1 MIRHLKTA
9 YGDFLDLERGV
20 VGDIFDD
27 RGTDGNIRNSILE
40 VHRYPPRPEQLE
52 TLQRFS
58 SLAPTSSA
66 RPHKRPLELPS
77 QSYPSQASQN
87 THRAIPSIEG
97 SDSEINRPYRAG
109 TKRQRTH
116 ESGLNRKF
124 GEYQRSMTREGQ
136 GAGPYQSSQTSRMQE
151 SIHQVV
157 DSQKSPERKRRLYL
171 SRFFVIVLIYLADP
185 NPYGTPT
192 SLPFISSQDSILR
205 TNIDR
210 SAIPDSPLGRDT
222 TTGGGVFGGVVQLDR
237 ESTKSESPELHTSIQ
252 KLPFT
257 DPNAAFGEQPIS
269 AANKPE
275 LSTTSCNSRSALQ
288 PVSTAHIVDNYAK
301 DHGLGVRQTHEKAAD
316 IDCTPMRRPLT
327 ADLARTRNAQSYK
340 DTLRESDPVFDP
352 IESDT
357 ESFHEKQRMQS
368 AKRLRSS
375 KTPTTSF
382 KPFRTSSGVE
392 VDRRDG
398 LFLVPSVP
406 PSRTNGG
413 PNSTRENGSSGQSE
427 NIQTPRQ
434 DPTASKVIVQSDP
447 KRHRE
452 HDAEHI
458 EDLQSKHSL
467 HHDLMDAVQNLPQA
481 GAAWSHD
488 SHELENGT
496 AQSNLQQKDDDV
508 TSQIQEHD
516 KSTHSSHNDNSVIS
530 NLEGGP
536 SAQQADRLAKK
547 AHEHQRDSARE
558 PIEET
563 TATGKEASD
572 CNTQGKSLAKK
583 KAAKGHQTKG
593 QELAQARKQT
603 VKQGV
608 LTEARWNEETS
619 VKEAQVP
626 ENKTTQELA
635 RERQTKEVLLA
646 EEAKKLMLTADGA
659 KKIEAE
665 KIEKSKAR
673 LEELAGRQKA
683 NEPKA
688 DEQAKEVRARNRVK
702 KDREEQR
709 ARESVQKLAD
719 IESKDA
725 GHQEPKV
732 YKAQTIRETATAV
745 IVKAQRASADENLR
759 KVRLSL
765 NAQSRSMTPHIPSS
779 RVNKSTSHS
788 ISLASSPLSNRSSGN
803 MDAPL
808 RSVLRQT
815 PSTSRQSISSVT
827 FDLPPQDELN
837 NCISSTPKPQSLAG
851 IKKES
856 DKSSS
861 TTKLRGNRSRT
872 VPNTHARTPLKTPIS
887 KKAAS
892 SKITKIPANKAT
904 VQTKLNVTRERKKL
918 KGRAVKPPITPRQ
931 APKREISLSSG
942 SESSTP
948 ENPVWQTGNAEAGPS
963 SRKPIFRA
971 ATSAE
976 AKPSTAPID
985 PEIGSIKVENRRMA
999 ARATLPHST
1008 SSLETASVQMSKSR
1022 SPALALSET
1031 ISVSS
1036 GSVSSSS
1043 NSVVES
1049 DSEGEPGGLSAK
1061 MSTGAKEGKLAPTT
1075 MNGTGKPANMIV
1087 DQSKNSSKSR
1097 AASQLSSQASSSR
1110 SRSTVPMH
1118 GDGEQVDQAAD
1129 KQLQL
1134 ESRSGRDKKVIN
1146 QGLDHA
1152 GRLPNGIR
1160 PAYYKYPPLS
1170 ELQKLPRAATPEV
1183 KPKITTS
1190 SSQPL
1195 DVSHVGKSGSDESS
1209 SESDESRSDSDE
1221 DEGVDAPSNQTWSE
1235 QKSRPYRGLKEVI
1248 KRRLCSLW

>member
-1 MIRHLKTA
+1 M
-9 YGDFLDLERGV
+9 
-20 VGDIFDD
+20 
-27 RGTDGNIRNSILE
+27 
-40 VHRYPPRPEQLE
+40 
-52 TLQRFS
+52 
-58 SLAPTSSA
+58 
-66 RPHKRPLELPS
+66 
-77 QSYPSQASQN
+77 
-87 THRAIPSIEG
+87 
-97 SDSEINRPYRAG
+97 
-109 TKRQRTH
+109 
-116 ESGLNRKF
+116 GL
-124 GEYQRSMTREGQ
+124 
-136 GAGPYQSSQTSRMQE
+136 YQSSQALGTQE

-171 SRFFVIVLIYLADP
+171 SHFVVIVLIYHADS

-205 TNIDR
+205 TGIDR

-222 TTGGGVFGGVVQLDR
+222 TTGGGVFAGVVQLDR

-252 KLPFT
+252 KLPLT
-257 DPNAAFGEQPIS
+257 DPNATPGEQPIS
-269 AANKPE
+269 AANRPE
-275 LSTTSCNSRSALQ
+275 LLTTSCNSRSALQ
-288 PVSTAHIVDNYAK
+288 SVSTADIVDSHAK

-316 IDCTPMRRPLT
+316 VNYTPMRRSLT
-327 ADLARTRNAQSYK
+327 ADLAQTRNAQSYK
-340 DTLRESDPVFDP
+340 NTSRESDPVFDP

-375 KTPTTSF
+375 KTPTASF
-382 KPFRTSSGVE
+382 KPFRTSGGVE

-398 LFLVPSVP
+398 LFVVPSVP

-413 PNSTRENGSSGQSE
+413 PNSIREIDRSGQSE

-434 DPTASKVIVQSDP
+434 DPRVSKITVQSDP

-452 HDAEHI
+452 HDAERI
-458 EDLQSKHSL
+458 EDPQSKHLL
-467 HHDLMDAVQNLPQA
+467 HHDLMDAVQNSSQA
-481 GAAWSHD
+481 SATWSYD
-488 SHELENGT
+488 SHESENGT
-496 AQSNLQQKDDDV
+496 AQSNDQRKDNDV
-508 TSQIQEHD
+508 TSQNQEHD
-516 KSTHSSHNDNSVIS
+516 ETTHSGHKDNSVIS

-536 SAQQADRLAKK
+536 SARPADRPVEE
-547 AHEHQRDSARE
+547 AHEQQKESA
-558 PIEET
+558 IEGT
-563 TATGKEASD
+563 IATGEEAFD
-572 CNTQGKSLAKK
+572 CNTKGKSLAKK

-593 QELAQARKQT
+593 QELAQARKET
-603 VKQGV
+603 VKNGV

-619 VKEAQVP
+619 VNEAQVL
-626 ENKTTQELA
+626 EKKTAQELA
-635 RERQTKEVLLA
+635 RERQTKEMLLA

-673 LEELAGRQKA
+673 LEELAGRHKA
-683 NEPKA
+683 NKSKA
-688 DEQAKEVRARNRVK
+688 DEQAKEAQARNCVK

-709 ARESVQKLAD
+709 AWESVQKLAV

-725 GHQEPKV
+725 KDQEPKV
-732 YKAQTIRETATAV
+732 YKAPTIRETATAV
-745 IVKAQRASADENLR
+745 IVNAQRGSADEKLR
-759 KVRLSL
+759 KLRSSL

-837 NCISSTPKPQSLAG
+837 NSISSTPKSQSLAG
-851 IKKES
+851 IKKEA

-861 TTKLRGNRSRT
+861 ATKLQGNRPRT
-872 VPNTHARTPLKTPIS
+872 VSNTPARTPLKPPIS
-887 KKAAS
+887 RKAAS
-892 SKITKIPANKAT
+892 SKSTKIPANNAK
-904 VQTKLNVTRERKKL
+904 VQTKLNVTREPKKL
-918 KGRAVKPPITPRQ
+918 KGRAVKAPITPRQ
-931 APKREISLSSG
+931 APKQEISLSSG
-942 SESSTP
+942 SESSTS
-948 ENPVWQTGNAEAGPS
+948 EDPVWQTGNAEAGPS
-963 SRKPIFRA
+963 SRKPIFRT

-985 PEIGSIKVENRRMA
+985 PQIGGIEIENRRRA

-1008 SSLETASVQMSKSR
+1008 SKLEIEPVQMSKSR

-1036 GSVSSSS
+1036 GSASTSSS
-1043 NSVVES
+1043 SVVES
-1049 DSEGEPGGLSAK
+1049 DSEGEPPGRSSK
-1061 MSTGAKEGKLAPTT
+1061 MPTGAKDGEFVPTT
-1075 MNGTGKPANMIV
+1075 MNGIAKPANMIV
-1087 DQSKNSSKSR
+1087 DQSKGSSKSR

-1118 GDGEQVDQAAD
+1118 GDSEQVDQAAD
-1129 KQLQL
+1129 QQLQL
-1134 ESRSGRDKKVIN
+1134 ESRRSISSSSTGRASAATNSSKDRKVIN

-1170 ELQKLPRAATPEV
+1170 ELQKIPRAATPEL
-1183 KPKITTS
+1183 KPKLKTS

-1195 DVSHVGKSGSDESS
+1195 DVSHVKKSESDESS
-1209 SESDESRSDSDE
+1209 SESDESGSDSDE
-1221 DEGVDAPSNQTWSE
+1221 SEGVDAPSSQTWSQ